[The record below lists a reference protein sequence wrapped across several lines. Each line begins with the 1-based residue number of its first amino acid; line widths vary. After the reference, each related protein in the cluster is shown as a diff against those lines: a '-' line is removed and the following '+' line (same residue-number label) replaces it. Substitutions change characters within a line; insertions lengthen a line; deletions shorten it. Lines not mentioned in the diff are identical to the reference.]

1 MKVMV
6 RFNSRQVVLLFCCFL
21 CSTLMAQNADFGI
34 WSGAE
39 VSKKFTNGLKLNIEE
54 EFRLRND
61 LRTMD
66 KFETSIGLEYGLTS
80 FLNAGVSY
88 SLINY
93 FHPRDDF
100 HEHNFFET
108 RHRFNVY
115 GEGEYTLGRFDLT
128 LRERIQGTYRV
139 LDSLSTAKI
148 NPKYVLR
155 SKLGLTYNI
164 KGLPL
169 EPFAFLEFFNA
180 LDRGS
185 NALEFKSY
193 RWSTGLKYTFNKK
206 VSVKLGYL
214 FTSDVDSDEADRS
227 NVLTIGLGYKL

>member
-6 RFNSRQVVLLFCCFL
+6 IDKSKLVIFL
-21 CSTLMAQNADFGI
+21 MLCSVCSTLAAQETDFGI
-34 WSGAE
+34 WSSAE
-39 VSKKFTNGLKLNIEE
+39 VSKKFQNGLKLSIEE
-54 EFRLRND
+54 DFRLRND
-61 LRTMD
+61 LRTID
-66 KFETSIGLEYGLTS
+66 KFESSIGLSYGLTT
-80 FLNAGVSY
+80 FLDAGISY

-93 FHPRDDF
+93 FHPRDDY

-108 RHRFNVY
+108 RHRLNVF
-115 GEGEYTLGRFDLT
+115 GEGECKLGRFDIT
-128 LRERIQGTYRV
+128 LRERLQGTYRV
-139 LDSLSTAKI
+139 LDSLSTAKT

-155 SKLGLTYNI
+155 SKLGASYNI

-180 LDRGS
+180 IERGS
-185 NALEFKSY
+185 NLEFKSY
-193 RWSTGLKYTFNKK
+193 RWSTGLKYTYNKK
-206 VSVKLGYL
+206 LSVKLGYL